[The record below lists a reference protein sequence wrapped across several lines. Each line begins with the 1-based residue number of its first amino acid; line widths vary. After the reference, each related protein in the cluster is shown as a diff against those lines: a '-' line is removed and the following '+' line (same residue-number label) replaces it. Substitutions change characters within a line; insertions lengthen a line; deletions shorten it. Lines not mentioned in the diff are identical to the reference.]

1 MECNYRY
8 CNEEIPSDK
17 NGNSRYCDNDCY
29 AAEKLE
35 RSKEQYAITKK
46 SLNEIKRVES
56 VLRSCFKMYG
66 NYIFEVSVLRNL
78 DMIWNIFTH
87 TKRIDG
93 NEVFFVGSFGY
104 LLFDNNTIKL
114 YKL

>member
-29 AAEKLE
+29 KSEKLE
-35 RSKEQYAITKK
+35 RSKDHYALTKK

-56 VLRSCFKMYG
+56 LLRSCFKKYG
-66 NYIFEVSVLRNL
+66 SNPFDAGILKSEGMTWGIV
-78 DMIWNIFTH
+78 TH
-87 TKRIDG
+87 IKRIDD
-93 NEVFFVGSFGY
+93 NDVRFVGSYGY
-104 LLFDNNTIKL
+104 IIFENKTIKL